1 LQEELAAA
9 REVAAVA
16 EKQAAAAEAAA
27 EAARA
32 EAADMA
38 RRAADAIH
46 EAEAARLALQ
56 DGFAAAATAAQE
68 IARGEAARLALQDE
82 LSRAREATAAM
93 AERAAA
99 AEAAAEA
106 SRALQ
111 DELGRAREA
120 AAAAEERAAAAE
132 AAAEASRADA
142 QLILRNQKDGHVEAT
157 AARLALQDE
166 LGRAREAAAA
176 AEKRAAAAEAALH
189 LLAESADAVTQD
201 LSLIAR
207 PRQAADTARVGEALQ
222 DGVAA
227 AAAAAKELTKNLPSA
242 ALGRISRF
250 FGEADV
256 GKAISSPLT
265 ILTPPRDLPPPDRL
279 GAPLASQLPSA
290 AAAADDD
297 GTARVTATSEASPS
311 AVTSPALADNGT
323 AQRSMQRSMQAESAA
338 LRATL
343 DAYEARL
350 GRKLKKSDLAADPQM
365 ASTYHRYIELR
376 QKYTDTV

>member
-1 LQEELAAA
+1 
-9 REVAAVA
+9 
-16 EKQAAAAEAAA
+16 
-27 EAARA
+27 
-32 EAADMA
+32 M
-38 RRAADAIH
+38 
-46 EAEAARLALQ
+46 
-56 DGFAAAATAAQE
+56 
-68 IARGEAARLALQDE
+68 
-82 LSRAREATAAM
+82 
-93 AERAAA
+93 
-99 AEAAAEA
+99 AAAEA

-120 AAAAEERAAAAE
+120 TAAMVERAAAAE

-157 AARLALQDE
+157 AARLALQNE
-166 LGRAREAAAA
+166 LGRAHEAAAA

-256 GKAISSPLT
+256 GKASSSPPT
-265 ILTPPRDLPPPDRL
+265 ILTLPRDLPPPDRL
-279 GAPLASQLPSA
+279 GAPLASPFPSA

-311 AVTSPALADNGT
+311 AVTSPALADHGT